1 VGKKV
6 KKFMRK
12 LEKPLLIGAGLATGG
27 LAGAAIVG
35 GGMLA
40 KKALNPDVPQPPDA
54 PDPAPVAD
62 DQASLISNERAMARR
77 RKGGRGSTILS
88 ESSKLG

>member
-1 VGKKV
+1 MGKKV
-6 KKFMRK
+6 KK
-12 LEKPLLIGAGLATGG
+12 I
-27 LAGAAIVG
+27 
-35 GGMLA
+35 A
-40 KKALNPDVPQPPDA
+40 KKGLNISTLGMSGKVGKMLNPDIPQPPDA

-62 DQASLISNERAMARR
+62 DATMSISNQREMARR

>member
-1 VGKKV
+1 MGKKV
-6 KKFMRK
+6 TKVFKKGLNVATLGISGK
-12 LEKPLLIGAGLATGG
+12 LSKL
-27 LAGAAIVG
+27 
-35 GGMLA
+35 
-40 KKALNPDVPQPPDA
+40 LNPDVPQPPDA

>member
-1 VGKKV
+1 MGKKIS
-6 KKFMRK
+6 K
-12 LEKPLLIGAGLATGG
+12 I
-27 LAGAAIVG
+27 
-35 GGMLA
+35 A
-40 KKALNPDVPQPPDA
+40 KKGLNISTLGMSGKISKMFNPDIPQAPDA

-62 DQASLISNERAMARR
+62 DEASLISNRRAMATR